1 MAIACT
7 WFTGYHRWQY
17 LSTQGINDPQHGFE
31 ALEAQWVIGYRH
43 RREIYLVVDGDY
55 YPWGTADSTLRLT
68 LLGRQFAPT
77 RLGLLLFI
85 CLLPVSL
92 LFYRYLLWGIF
103 FEVGLPSSQRV
114 RLLCGYDAWCRAL
127 QRKRSA
133 LPPSVLAV

>member
-1 MAIACT
+1 MTQISVPI
-7 WFTGYHRWQY
+7 QV
-17 LSTQGINDPQHGFE
+17 LSG

-55 YPWGTADSTLRLT
+55 HPWGTATSELRLT

-103 FEVGLPSSQRV
+103 FEVGLPSGQRV

-127 QRKRSA
+127 QRVEPGFKVCIA
-133 LPPSVLAV
+133 EADG

>member
-1 MAIACT
+1 M
-7 WFTGYHRWQY
+7 GDR
-17 LSTQGINDPQHGFE
+17 LSPS
-31 ALEAQWVIGYRH
+31 
-43 RREIYLVVDGDY
+43 REIYLVVDGDY

-127 QRKRSA
+127 QRVEPGFKVCSA
-133 LPPSVLAV
+133 EADG